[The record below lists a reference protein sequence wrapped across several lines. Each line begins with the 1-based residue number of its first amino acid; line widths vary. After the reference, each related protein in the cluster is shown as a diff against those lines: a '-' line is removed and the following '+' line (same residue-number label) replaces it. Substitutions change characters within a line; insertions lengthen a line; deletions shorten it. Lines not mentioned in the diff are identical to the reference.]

1 MKFHSFFT
9 KNLPLELLDDH
20 KKVCE
25 YIGLDVEYHIVE
37 SYQGYDEIYT
47 AHGDFITSILK
58 DAKEDEVCCFLDID
72 CLPFDIERIKL
83 AYKWVET
90 NKSFIGNAQ
99 NISHTS
105 MRNHVYAAA
114 SFLMISK
121 FSWEILGKPSLT
133 WFIQDNNQ
141 VDTAQ
146 IMTLRADQIG
156 YPYRL
161 MYPIGFD
168 GEEKF
173 SLSGYGEY
181 GTGTIYPATY
191 HYFRLSK
198 FKNNLPELWKN
209 RVEDILNNKKLIPKY
224 KSCFYS

>member
-9 KNLPLELLDDH
+9 KDLPIELLDDH
-20 KKVCE
+20 KKVCSHKKIE
-25 YIGLDVEYHIVE
+25 VSYHITPAYNDYE
-37 SYQGYDEIYT
+37 KIYS
-47 AHGDFITSILK
+47 AHGEFMTSILNE
-58 DAKEDEVCCFLDID
+58 AEEDEICCFLDID
-72 CLPFDIERIKL
+72 CLPFNISLIES
-83 AYKWVET
+83 AYEWVKNNE
-90 NKSFIGNAQ
+90 SFIGNAQ

-114 SFLMISK
+114 SFLIIHK
-121 FSWEILGKPSLT
+121 NAWNLLGSPSLS
-133 WFIQDNNQ
+133 WFEQNNTQ

-146 IMTLRADQIG
+146 ILTLRADQIG
-156 YPYRL
+156 FPYRL
-161 MYPIGFD
+161 MYPLGFD
-168 GEEKF
+168 GDEEF
-173 SLSGYGEY
+173 NLSGYGKY

-209 RVEDILNNKKLIPKY
+209 RVEDILNNRTLIPKN